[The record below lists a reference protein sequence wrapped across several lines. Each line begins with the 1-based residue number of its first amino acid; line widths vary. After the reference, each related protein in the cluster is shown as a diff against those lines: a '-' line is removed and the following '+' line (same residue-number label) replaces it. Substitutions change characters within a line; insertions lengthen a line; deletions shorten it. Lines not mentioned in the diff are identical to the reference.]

1 MADTGKPQQHTPG
14 PWAPEE
20 SFNDYQHVDI
30 RGNGRTK
37 LVAVVYMGNDC
48 SPTEEER
55 ANAALIAAAPELLAA
70 LVALDA
76 GLATQA
82 ESDGHAAGLRR
93 IARAAIAAATDRLP
107 AERSEQ
113 ATEGG
118 TP

>member
-1 MADTGKPQQHTPG
+1 
-14 PWAPEE
+14 
-20 SFNDYQHVDI
+20 
-30 RGNGRTK
+30 
-37 LVAVVYMGNDC
+37 MGNDC

>member
-14 PWAPEE
+14 PWE
-20 SFNDYQHVDI
+20 VDARAKPI
-30 RGNGRTK
+30 KVCGAGPHGG
-37 LVAVVYMGNDC
+37 LVADVSSWWY
-48 SPTEEER
+48 STEQAA